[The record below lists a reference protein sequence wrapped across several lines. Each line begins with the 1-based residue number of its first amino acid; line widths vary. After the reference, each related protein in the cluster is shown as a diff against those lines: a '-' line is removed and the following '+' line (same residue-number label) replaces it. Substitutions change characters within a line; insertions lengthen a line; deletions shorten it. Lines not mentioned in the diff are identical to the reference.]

1 MSMRNLVTVND
12 NHMRLK
18 ITWIGIF
25 VLLFL
30 KTVSAQN
37 NLQQGAWQGSLVRDD
52 GKVICFHFDIKTENN
67 KPVLYVINASERLRV
82 DKIHYTKDSVF
93 IEMPVF
99 ESFFKAKR
107 ISAKQWQGTWT
118 KGGSVKWQVMPFSA
132 EAQTIISQRAVK
144 TPAADVSGRW
154 AVTFTKADKVGR
166 PAIGEWQQKGNTL
179 RGTILTPTGDY
190 RYLSGTISGDKFELS
205 TFDGAH
211 AFLFTGKINNAKEII
226 GGIFYSGAVSAE
238 PWVAVKNEKV
248 TLPDVAGMYVKN
260 GQDKLNFRF
269 MDLNKKWVS
278 INDSKFK
285 NKVVVLQIM
294 GSWCPNCM
302 DETAFLSDYY
312 NRNKQRGVEIIGL
325 AYEYTTDFNRSVKSI
340 QKFKDRFHVQYTLLN
355 TGVTV
360 SDSLRTEKTLP
371 QLTQIK
377 SFPST
382 IFLDRKGRVAKV
394 YAGFEGPGTGIHY
407 EEMKKNFEATVD
419 RLLK

>member
-1 MSMRNLVTVND
+1 
-12 NHMRLK
+12 
-18 ITWIGIF
+18 
-25 VLLFL
+25 
-30 KTVSAQN
+30 
-37 NLQQGAWQGSLVRDD
+37 
-52 GKVICFHFDIKTENN
+52 
-67 KPVLYVINASERLRV
+67 
-82 DKIHYTKDSVF
+82 
-93 IEMPVF
+93 
-99 ESFFKAKR
+99 
-107 ISAKQWQGTWT
+107 
-118 KGGSVKWQVMPFSA
+118 
-132 EAQTIISQRAVK
+132 
-144 TPAADVSGRW
+144 
-154 AVTFTKADKVGR
+154 
-166 PAIGEWQQKGNTL
+166 
-179 RGTILTPTGDY
+179 
-190 RYLSGTISGDKFELS
+190 
-205 TFDGAH
+205 
-211 AFLFTGKINNAKEII
+211 
-226 GGIFYSGAVSAE
+226 
-238 PWVAVKNEKV
+238 
-248 TLPDVAGMYVKN
+248 MYVKN